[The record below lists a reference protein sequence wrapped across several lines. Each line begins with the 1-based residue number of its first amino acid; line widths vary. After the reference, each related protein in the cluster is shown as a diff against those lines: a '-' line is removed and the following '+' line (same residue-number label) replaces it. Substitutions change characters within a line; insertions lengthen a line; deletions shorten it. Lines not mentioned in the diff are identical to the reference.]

1 MTTSLKSKFIKTP
14 PLQLITDINRAMG
27 FSHLLHL
34 FKNIP
39 FTIKDLQM
47 RNVLCSVSPYLEEL
61 NTYYQEEYKKYV
73 KTQQGGAESSES
85 DDNKPKMDRGD
96 FIFQIKSIDIVQDEE
111 EHKFKGII
119 TKSPPIKIRFHE
131 KEVPWAKVIKAAMG
145 FVNKNLRM
153 KFIKKVT
160 IKGKKTEKFDK
171 MGDDDRIKIEGTV
184 DLSSEPVYEEIKI
197 IMG

>member
-1 MTTSLKSKFIKTP
+1 MN
-14 PLQLITDINRAMG
+14 IN
-27 FSHLLHL
+27 
-34 FKNIP
+34 
-39 FTIKDLQM
+39 
-47 RNVLCSVSPYLEEL
+47 
-61 NTYYQEEYKKYV
+61 YYQEEYKKYM
-73 KTQQGGAESSES
+73 KTQHGGAEESSES
-85 DDNKPKMDRGD
+85 EDEKPKRDRGD

-160 IKGKKTEKFDK
+160 IKGKKTEKFDEMDEDK
-171 MGDDDRIKIEGTV
+171 RLKIEGTV
-184 DLSSEPVYEEIKI
+184 DLSSESIYEEIKI